1 MTSRDRIARRAS
13 VGARTIVLIGLLG
26 CASAGSALAKPA
38 FPSSPSSAALVPK
51 PRLLLD
57 TNGTTASNSTRIFH
71 VPVSARVCA
80 GIKRIYRNG
89 RCDSEVVVSSH
100 RAVLI
105 PNDLAG
111 LSASGLGW
119 HWKDAYASV
128 KQCSPFPT
136 YCSGWHIV
144 LAESAGEGEYGW
156 GPYAPDAG
164 QVCNHYED
172 VGNIF
177 GLGVSISVNG
187 DGIIDNCKSPMN
199 PWENATVS
207 LLFKGFPISD
217 EYELRLYM
225 YANGTYT
232 SKIYNSA

>member
-1 MTSRDRIARRAS
+1 MTSSDRIARRAS
-13 VGARTIVLIGLLG
+13 VGATTIVLIGFLG
-26 CASAGSALAKPA
+26 LASAGSVLAKPA
-38 FPSSPSSAALVPK
+38 FPRSAAPVPK
-51 PRLLLD
+51 PRLLLN

-80 GIKRIYRNG
+80 GIKQIYRKG
-89 RCDSEVVVSSH
+89 QCDSEVVVRSH
-100 RAVLI
+100 HAVRI

-111 LSASGLGW
+111 LSATGVGW
-119 HWKDAYASV
+119 HWTNAYASV
-128 KQCSPFPT
+128 EECSPFPT
-136 YCSGWHIV
+136 YCSGWHMV
-144 LAESAGEGEYGW
+144 LAESAGEGEYGY

-164 QVCNHYED
+164 RVCNHYED
-172 VGNIF
+172 VGNILA
-177 GLGVSISVNG
+177 LGVSISVNG

-207 LLFKGFPISD
+207 LFFKGFPISD

-232 SKIYNSA
+232 SKVYNSA